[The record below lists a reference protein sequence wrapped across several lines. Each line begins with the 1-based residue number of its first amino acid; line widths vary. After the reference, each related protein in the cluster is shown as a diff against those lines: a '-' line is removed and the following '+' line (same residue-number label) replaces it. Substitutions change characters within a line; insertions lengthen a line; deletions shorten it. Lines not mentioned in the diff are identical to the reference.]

1 MPEFVFTGPYASHYP
16 EARDAAGLPVS
27 DVEPGDVR
35 DLDGPLDQW
44 WQPAGAGSQQDGGQ
58 QPDGG
63 EPAGGGAQQEEPAP
77 PGPSPDPGVPQPAP
91 PAVPPAASPF
101 AVTTP

>member
-1 MPEFVFTGPYASHYP
+1 VPEFVFTGPYASHYP
-16 EARDAAGLPVS
+16 EARDAAGRPVS

-44 WQPAGAGSQQDGGQ
+44 WQPAGGGGQDGS
-58 QPDGG
+58 P
-63 EPAGGGAQQEEPAP
+63 PAGGEAQQEGSAP
-77 PGPSPDPGVPQPAP
+77 PSPDPDAPQPAP
-91 PAVPPAASPF
+91 QPVPPAASPF